1 MHVAIIVVM
10 LILSAAVGW
19 AVTEGV
25 MKMARVNHPDGGPA
39 ENGARMLRLPEKR
52 IEVLGGGAWIG
63 VLERLAVTGAILAGQ
78 VGLIGVVVA
87 IKGLGRWA
95 DLQSNPA
102 LTERFIIGTM
112 TSYLIAGLAGVLG
125 LWWLGWL

>member
-1 MHVAIIVVM
+1 MDVAIIVVM

-25 MKMARVNHPDGGPA
+25 MKMARVNHPDGGSA